1 MPVKPILMALA
12 ASFVLVTAPAL
23 TQTPSGTPAQKPTP
37 PAPPA
42 AVPFPD
48 GAKVAY
54 IVPERIVVESEL
66 GKSLTARV
74 NSLRSERLAELTAKN
89 KELEAARQ
97 KLAGGIVLSEAAR
110 ATTEKAAERLQIE
123 LQRAQ
128 QDAEAAVQ
136 ELQQQINGELERA
149 VTPVLQQVALD
160 KGILLLFRSDSGAIA
175 WAAPAIDLTGEVVK
189 RLNASTSKPTKQP

>member
-1 MPVKPILMALA
+1 MPVKPIFMACA
-12 ASFVLVTAPAL
+12 ASLVLVTAPAFA
-23 TQTPSGTPAQKPTP
+23 QAPSRTPAQKPTP
-37 PAPPA
+37 PAAPTA
-42 AVPFPD
+42 LPFPD

-66 GKSLTARV
+66 GRSLTARV

-89 KELEAARQ
+89 KELEAAQQ
-97 KLAGGIVLSEAAR
+97 KLAGGSVLSETAR
-110 ATTEKAAERLQIE
+110 ATTQTAADRLQIE

-160 KGILLLFRSDSGAIA
+160 RGILLLFRSDSGAIA

-189 RLNASTSKPTKQP
+189 RLNASSSKPTKRP